1 MSKGS
6 MSGYVVVAGLMVLF
20 LAGYSCD
27 KVEKTKEDISNI
39 TDKKLDNI
47 EKSRVATD
55 KNDIETLKRGIA
67 AFSATNGRFPKDLA
81 ELQEFTAID
90 FDQGIYNYN
99 PQTGAIALK

>member
-1 MSKGS
+1 MNKDSI
-6 MSGYVVVAGLMVLF
+6 SGYIVLMGLMVLF

-27 KVEKTKEDISNI
+27 KVEKTKEDISNL
-39 TDKKLDNI
+39 TDKKLEKI
-47 EKSRVATD
+47 ETSRVATE

-90 FDQGIYNYN
+90 FDKGIYNYN
-99 PQTGAIALK
+99 PQTGAITLK